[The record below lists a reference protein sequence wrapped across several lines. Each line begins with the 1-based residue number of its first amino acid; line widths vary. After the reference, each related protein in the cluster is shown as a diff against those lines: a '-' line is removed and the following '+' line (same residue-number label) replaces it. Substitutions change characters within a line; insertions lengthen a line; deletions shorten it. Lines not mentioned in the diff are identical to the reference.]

1 MGPPLKRNQVYPADW
16 FPLTVPAHESEPTAE
31 QKAFV
36 SEARDLLA
44 SLNPIRGRNTWAV
57 IYGGLIL
64 VVPVDRRQGMQ
75 STDRGS
81 LHTSFQLR
89 MRLNRGAPVIEGA
102 WQDSHYAWDYEPKQ
116 LDFEIAG
123 HERQSRQAAL
133 DWLALEIRRPI
144 VRYDTRLLGMRL
156 GSAWRYADGK
166 QSLIEARGL
175 VPLVWLFRNRR
186 DEGVGAGYLDAW

>member
-16 FPLTVPAHESEPTAE
+16 FPLTVPARESEPTAE

-36 SEARDLLA
+36 AEARDLLA

-64 VVPVDRRQGMQ
+64 VVPLDRRQGIQ

-144 VRYDTRLLGMRL
+144 VRYDSRLLGMRL

-175 VPLVWLFRNRR
+175 LPLVWLFRNRR
-186 DEGVGAGYLDAW
+186 DGGVGAGYLDAW

>member
-16 FPLTVPAHESEPTAE
+16 FPLTVPARESEPTAE
-31 QKAFV
+31 QKAFLT
-36 SEARDLLA
+36 EARDLLA
-44 SLNPIRGRNTWAV
+44 SLNPIRARNTWAV

-64 VVPVDRRQGMQ
+64 VVPLDRRQGIQ

-116 LDFEIAG
+116 PDFEIAG
-123 HERQSRQAAL
+123 HDRQSRHAAL
-133 DWLALEIRRPI
+133 DWLASEIRRPI

-156 GSAWRYADGK
+156 GSAWRYADGS